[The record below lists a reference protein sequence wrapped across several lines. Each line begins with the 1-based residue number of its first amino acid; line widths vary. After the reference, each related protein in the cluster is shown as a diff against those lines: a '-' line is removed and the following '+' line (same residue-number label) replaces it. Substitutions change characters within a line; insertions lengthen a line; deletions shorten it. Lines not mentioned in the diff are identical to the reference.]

1 MNNIVLNGETLEI
14 GEKFDTIVIEGFDRL
29 FEPNHMESNLVI
41 GPGSDATLVTLS
53 ITQNGEYYA
62 SDYSADG
69 FSEVDVSVS
78 PDLEDVEFT
87 QNGVYTSSD
96 HDGYG
101 EVTVNVSGGGSA
113 NTDLFSEIKII
124 DRDIATSGTTAVTD
138 VSTKIFDTPKYGD
151 VFIVA
156 VYHQNEFNINP
167 YPVSNQY
174 WYTTVYHDANT
185 LTVPSGYSG
194 YYTMFTCVY
203 RSTQTSGLN
212 PMFNFNQ
219 VSAGVLSY
227 HVYQLRGCEVS
238 LYSSCCW
245 NDDSVTE
252 TPTFYYPDKYFM
264 SFFVSNALGN
274 VPEVDESPYDYISDL
289 TAIPG
294 EDTENT
300 QHVYS
305 FINLGTNVKTTKKFS
320 YPNDYTVYFDTLLL
334 DSINNNTNIWQ
345 GTKEEFKALSSRN
358 PKTVYVAHTT
368 NANNESHW
376 QMIYQVWVGNTR
388 VFPPVKDGYDFWIQN
403 YDRMSWDTSDL
414 CPSKE
419 WIDTDITLNNSANIS
434 RPWQMEFRI
443 SDVYQLVSNPDHVLC
458 GVSREFYSPKGFS
471 ELYLK
476 NADGTLHLFDRGDGS
491 ASSSFDEQ
499 ISDGSIIDQDCILK
513 RENGVYKFYQNG
525 TLVTTKNASSGLYD
539 HPFGIG
545 TYRSIFHIGLY
556 IDYFGFKWLD

>member
-41 GPGSDATLVTLS
+41 GPGSDATLITLS
-53 ITQNGEYYA
+53 VTQNGEYDA

-138 VSTKIFDTPKYGD
+138 VSTKIFNTPKYGD

-174 WYTTVYHDANT
+174 WYTTVYHDADA

-238 LYSSCCW
+238 LYSACCW

-320 YPNDYTVYFDTLLL
+320 YPNDYTVYFDTLIL

-345 GTKEEFKALSSRN
+345 GTKSDFEDLVVLN
-358 PKTVYVAHTT
+358 PKTVYRVYKMGAVGNT
-368 NANNESHW
+368 NKSYL
-376 QMIYQVWVGNTR
+376 YQIWVGNTR
-388 VFPPVKDGYDFWIQN
+388 VFPPVKDGYEFWIQN
-403 YDRMSWDTSDL
+403 YDQTNWNLSNNEI
-414 CPSKE
+414 PNN
-419 WIDTDITLNNSANIS
+419 WIDTGIELNSAENVS
-434 RPWQMEFRI
+434 RDWQIEFKVTDI
-443 SDVYQLVSNPDHVLC
+443 HNTGSDHVIC
-458 GVSREFYSPKGFS
+458 GTDKSYSQAGIKEIYTDRYGI
-471 ELYLK
+471 LYVY
-476 NADGTLHLFDRGDGS
+476 DSTSGD
-491 ASSSFDEQ
+491 AYISS
-499 ISDGSIIDQDCILK
+499 GSIEGEDCILK

-525 TLVTTKNASSGLYD
+525 TLTGTKNASSSVGGTEL
-539 HPFGIG
+539 GIG
-545 TYRSIFHIGLY
+545 VYSDYGIGLY